1 MWITDTCPGQFCP
14 GQVCYNAFMSWG
26 TTRRNTVLF
35 TLLLFIGIPAGA
47 IAFIIFYEPA
57 NCFDG
62 KQNSTETGIDCGG
75 TCSLL
80 CTSQVTEPVVLWEKA
95 FRVSDGMYNLLAYIE
110 NPNPS
115 AFLKDV
121 QYVFKI
127 YNEDGVMIGEKSG
140 TTSIAPKSA
149 RPIIQSNIQTFEQ
162 IPVRTTFEFVGEL
175 VYEQTEPKDS
185 LILIKDEI
193 IENETTS
200 PRIKAKIQNISLQTV
215 RKIDVVA
222 LIYDV
227 FDNVLGTSST
237 YVDVLNP
244 EEIKDIVF
252 TWPQSFSDEIG
263 RIELIPIYDF
273 K

>member
-1 MWITDTCPGQFCP
+1 
-14 GQVCYNAFMSWG
+14 MSWG

-35 TLLLFIGIPAGA
+35 TLLLFIVVPVGA
-47 IAFIIFYEPA
+47 IAFILFYEPP

-62 KQNSTETGIDCGG
+62 RQNGEETGIDCGG
-75 TCSLL
+75 TCQLL
-80 CTSQVTEPVVLWEKA
+80 CTEQVVQPVVLWERSFK
-95 FRVSDGMYNLLAYIE
+95 VSNGIYNLLAYVE
-110 NPNPS
+110 NPNPT
-115 AFLKDV
+115 AFLQDA

-127 YNEDGVMIGEKSG
+127 YNEDQVMIGERPG
-140 TTSIAPKSA
+140 TVSIAPKSA

-162 IPVRTTFEFVGEL
+162 VPVRTTFEFVGEL

-185 LILIKDEI
+185 LILIKDES

-215 RKIDVVA
+215 KKIDVVA
-222 LIYDV
+222 LVYDV

-237 YVDVLNP
+237 YVDTLNP

-252 TWPQSFSDEIG
+252 TWPQSFSDEVG

-273 K
+273 